1 MSPNNCD
8 LTGSTA
14 SPCPEPKLVVELFA
28 QDIKLSANTDEI
40 NKFFNI
46 IIMIKIE
53 VWFYFTEISFL

>member
-28 QDIKLSANTDEI
+28 QDIKVSANTDEI

-46 IIMIKIE
+46 MIMIKIE
-53 VWFYFTEISFL
+53 R